1 MDMDQKRMKQ
11 GFIRAIRAYPFIAIA
26 LLIMTY
32 LMGGFSK
39 NPDPLIP
46 RGIVTGLF
54 YLLVGVIPLIV
65 VCIFIGLTISEDR
78 NRTRTPRSLIDSP
91 EDDPFDLAYEKMCGF
106 KIAALTGE
114 DPIFTGVTGDTYKN
128 SADAVC
134 KEFPDHVPPASGC
147 ECGFYAFKE
156 LGDAQ
161 FELSIHPGLFLIQVD
176 LFGIGFSHKYGY
188 RAESQ
193 QVNSLKFPRR
203 CMRCKVLPA
212 RIFVKS
218 YKLGYASEVW
228 WQWSAR
234 CSLCAHNVKTEDKL
248 RVEQMSQQLQVSI
261 I

>member
-11 GFIRAIRAYPFIAIA
+11 GFIRAIRAYPLIAIG

-32 LMGGFSK
+32 LLGGFSK

-46 RGIVTGLF
+46 RVIVTGLF

-78 NRTRTPRSLIDSP
+78 NRNRAQKSLDNSAD
-91 EDDPFDLAYEKMCGF
+91 EDLFDLAYEKMSGF

-114 DPIFTGVTGDTYKN
+114 DPIFTGVTGDTYTN

-134 KEFPDHVPPASGC
+134 REFPDHVPPASGC

-156 LGDAQ
+156 LRDAQ

-212 RIFVKS
+212 RIFIKS
-218 YKLGYASEVW
+218 YKLGNASDFW
-228 WQWSAR
+228 WQWTVR
-234 CSLCAHNVKTEDKL
+234 CSMCARNVKIEDKL
-248 RVEQMSQQLQVSI
+248 NSEQMSQKLRVAI